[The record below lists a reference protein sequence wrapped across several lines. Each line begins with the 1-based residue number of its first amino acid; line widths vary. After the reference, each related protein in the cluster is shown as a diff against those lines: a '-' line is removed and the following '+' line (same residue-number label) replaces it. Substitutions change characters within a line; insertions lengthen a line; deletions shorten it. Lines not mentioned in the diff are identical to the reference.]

1 MKLKNKENV
10 FYVVK
15 NAFLV
20 IVGGNLQNNVVLKTV
35 FIALIAQDVFSVN
48 QVFMWKIMN
57 AMIVKLIIVMNA
69 MKIFLVL

>member
-35 FIALIAQDVFSVN
+35 FIVLIAQDVFSVS